1 MPSQRSSYCILANRI
16 QWCII
21 TVTFFFPVVGVSS
34 DVRLSLV
41 WPPYFFARHHHQ
53 SDVIRYRLL
62 LISNRTRNTPHF
74 SDISNTVRRST
85 YKLYCEVRVS
95 YFLMKY
101 LPLTAIKDVAQSSV
115 IVFLLIANDI
125 LLIVLGINVSV
136 TFLNS
141 PS

>member
-1 MPSQRSSYCILANRI
+1 M
-16 QWCII
+16 
-21 TVTFFFPVVGVSS
+21 
-34 DVRLSLV
+34 
-41 WPPYFFARHHHQ
+41 
-53 SDVIRYRLL
+53 
-62 LISNRTRNTPHF
+62 
-74 SDISNTVRRST
+74 
-85 YKLYCEVRVS
+85 S
-95 YFLMKY
+95 YFLTKY